1 MKIVVLDD
9 WPHGFRKLSCYS
21 RLAGHDVVVYHD
33 TEKDIAKLADRI
45 NGADA
50 LILTQERTL
59 FPRALIERLTTVKIV
74 AQTGSHR
81 HHIDFAACTEK
92 GIVVAAPSRV
102 GVGVSTAEL
111 TWALILA
118 SLRHIPHE
126 VEQLKLGAG
135 QTTMG
140 TGLRGLTLGIYGLGG
155 IGSLVAE
162 VGKAF
167 HMKVTCWGR
176 EASRSKVTAAG
187 YEMAATRQAFFK
199 KADILTLHLFAN
211 EETRGIVTAADLALM
226 KPTSL
231 LVNTSRARLIEDCA
245 LVAAL
250 KQGRPGYAAVDVYE
264 TEPIADGNH
273 PLLKM
278 PNVICT
284 PHLGYAVTNTF
295 EHLYGAAID
304 SILGYAS
311 GHPVNVLNP
320 EVLRAL
326 RRRAAWAQVRAGEG
340 QGRTTCK
347 PCYVRAATG
356 VSSVAG
362 SGVATTCDFSGAGAS
377 ENSSAVS
384 VTVISGAR
392 NPPD

>member
-1 MKIVVLDD
+1 MMKIVALDD
-9 WPHGFRKLSCYS
+9 WSHGFKTLPCYA
-21 RLAGHDVVVYHD
+21 RLMSNGDHEVTVYHD
-33 TEKDIAKLADRI
+33 TEKNLDKLAARI
-45 NGADA
+45 NGAEA

-59 FPRALIERLTTVKIV
+59 FPRELIQRLTTVKLV

-92 GIVVAAPSRV
+92 GILVAAPSRV

-126 VEQLKLGAG
+126 VEQLKLGAW

-155 IGSLVAE
+155 IGSLVAQ
-162 VGKAF
+162 VGKVF
-167 HMKVTCWGR
+167 GMQVMGWGR
-176 EASRSKVTAAG
+176 EASREKIRAAG
-187 YEMAATRQAFFK
+187 YDMPATRQEFF
-199 KADILTLHLFAN
+199 ARCDVLSLHIFAN
-211 EETRGIVTAADLALM
+211 EATRGIITAADLAVM

-231 LVNTSRARLIEDCA
+231 LVNTSRARLIADGA
-245 LVAAL
+245 LVVAL
-250 KQGRPGYAAVDVYE
+250 KHGRPGRAAVDVYE
-264 TEPIADGNH
+264 EEPVLHGDH

-304 SILGYAS
+304 SILGFAA
-311 GHPVNVLNP
+311 GKPVNILNP
-320 EVLRAL
+320 EAL
-326 RRRAAWAQVRAGEG
+326 QA
-340 QGRTTCK
+340 K
-347 PCYVRAATG
+347 
-356 VSSVAG
+356 
-362 SGVATTCDFSGAGAS
+362 
-377 ENSSAVS
+377 
-384 VTVISGAR
+384 
-392 NPPD
+392 